1 MGIVSRKPLTW
12 GVALVAMAMM
22 MLFIVNPTAGHHNDE
37 YEENGPKS
45 SDKIGDGGGTS
56 HKSYV
61 YYQVWYDPYYANV
74 REVYYGARRPDPD
87 NSSWTNQKWRKE
99 FTRYY
104 EWNVQQW
111 VKRRDTGAGVWRY
124 TPASGT
130 NLVWL
135 SNDTGQGLNGG
146 GRVDQRV
153 DSYLFQVWPPTGAVD
168 ITGELHQ
175 HFLE

>member
-1 MGIVSRKPLTW
+1 MRKLAML
-12 GVALVAMAMM
+12 GLLALAMVALFAVTP
-22 MLFIVNPTAGHHNDE
+22 VAGHHNDE
-37 YEENGPKS
+37 YEENGPIS
-45 SDKIGDGGGTS
+45 SDKIHDGGGTS

-87 NSSWTNQKWRKE
+87 NSSWTNQRWRTE

-104 EWNVQQW
+104 EWNVGQW
-111 VKRRDTGAGVWRY
+111 VKRHDTGSESWRY

-130 NLVWL
+130 NLVWH
-135 SNDTGQGLNGG
+135 SFGRHEGLNGG
-146 GRVDQRV
+146 GLVEQRA
-153 DSYLFQVWPPTGAVD
+153 DAYLFQVWPPTGDID